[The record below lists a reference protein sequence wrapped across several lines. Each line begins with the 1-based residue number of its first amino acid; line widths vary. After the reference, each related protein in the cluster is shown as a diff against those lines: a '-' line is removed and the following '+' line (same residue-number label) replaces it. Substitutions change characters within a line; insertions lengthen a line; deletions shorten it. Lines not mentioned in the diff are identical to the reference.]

1 MNSFV
6 HVEYASQHPG
16 VERFERAVDTA
27 RNLRKGFDSTR
38 GLSAL
43 LLAAMV
49 SALVVVA
56 DQLMETWAD
65 GHLLAAWMLMW
76 MVGFAALALLAPT
89 ARTLAR
95 SVVSNLDTWSRGV
108 ARRRADERLWEL
120 ARKDTRV
127 MADIQAAASRAEDSV
142 AADPASETAVRV
154 VNYQPAGRVAR
165 LTRRI
170 WNE

>member
-1 MNSFV
+1 M
-6 HVEYASQHPG
+6 
-16 VERFERAVDTA
+16 RTA
-27 RNLRKGFDSTR
+27 LA
-38 GLSAL
+38 AL

-56 DQLMETWAD
+56 DQLLDSWAD

-76 MVGFAALALLAPT
+76 VVGFAALALLAPT

-95 SVVSNLDTWSRGV
+95 RMVGSLAGWSRAV
-108 ARRRADERLWEL
+108 ARRRADARLWDL
-120 ARKDTRV
+120 ARKDARV
-127 MADIQAAASRAEDSV
+127 MADIQAAAGWAESAESGA
-142 AADPASETAVRV
+142 AADRAIETAVRV
-154 VNYQPAGRVAR
+154 VNYQPSGRVSR